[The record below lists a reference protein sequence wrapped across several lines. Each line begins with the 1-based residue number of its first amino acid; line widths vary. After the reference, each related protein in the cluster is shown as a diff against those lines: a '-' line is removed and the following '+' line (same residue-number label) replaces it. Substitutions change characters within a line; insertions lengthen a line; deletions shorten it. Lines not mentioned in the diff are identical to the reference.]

1 MADQEL
7 WFHHVGVSVADLDA
21 SIAWWETVLRF
32 KLERRYTLA
41 TIPAEIAVLSNGAL
55 HVELL
60 KVPAPRAADA
70 ERRIPDDD
78 LQTCGN
84 KHVAFSVENVRAFVE
99 TLKARGADI
108 VWIKD
113 LPNGRS
119 ASFIRDNEGNLI
131 EFVQWP
137 KVDDPRASIG

>member
-1 MADQEL
+1 MTGQEL

-21 SIAWWETVLRF
+21 SIAWWERILGFRV
-32 KLERRYTLA
+32 ERRYTLA
-41 TIPAEIAVLSNGAL
+41 TIPAEIAVLSNGSL

-60 KVPAPRAADA
+60 KVPSPKPADT
-70 ERRIPDDD
+70 ERRVPYDD

-99 TLKARGADI
+99 ILRERGADI

-131 EFVQWP
+131 EFVQ
-137 KVDDPRASIG
+137 